1 MGMMMNLVMLFVGF
15 VLLIKGSDVF
25 VDGASSIAKKLGVP
39 SLIVGLTIVAM
50 GTSAPELSVS
60 LTSSLAGMNEM
71 SIANVVGSNIFNILM
86 VLGISALVGKIKTE
100 EFSDMYTMF
109 GSMMIL
115 LITTMD
121 GKISKFDGFGM
132 LILFVLYIL
141 SLVISSLKSMKNKNT
156 DDDGDKQHSL
166 VKSLIFI
173 VLGLVAVVFG
183 GDFVV
188 DSASSIAAQLG
199 MSENLIGL
207 TIVALGT
214 SLPELVT
221 SVTAT
226 RKGDMGIAIGNVLG
240 SNIFNI
246 LLILGTASSICPLAV
261 STITLIDVITMCGI
275 TILLI
280 LSMAK
285 KHELSKYSGVLF
297 ILVYASYI
305 LYTIFR

>member
-1 MGMMMNLVMLFVGF
+1 MSMMMNLVMLFVGF

-60 LTSSLAGMNEM
+60 LTSSLAGMNDM

>member
-1 MGMMMNLVMLFVGF
+1 MGMMLNLVMLFVGF

-60 LTSSLAGMNEM
+60 LTSSLAGMNDM

-285 KHELSKYSGVLF
+285 KHELNKYKGLLF
-297 ILVYASYI
+297 ILIYASYI
-305 LYTIFR
+305 IYTIVR

>member
-121 GKISKFDGFGM
+121 GKISKFDGFGL
-132 LILFVLYIL
+132 LILFVSYIL
-141 SLVISSLKSMKNKNT
+141 SLVISSLKAMKNKNT

-240 SNIFNI
+240 SCIFNI
-246 LLILGTASSICPLAV
+246 LLILGTASAICPLAV
-261 STITLIDVITMCGI
+261 STITLIDIITMCGI
-275 TILLI
+275 SILLI

>member
-1 MGMMMNLVMLFVGF
+1 MSMMMNLVMLFVGF

-25 VDGASSIAKKLGVP
+25 VDGASSIAKKLGIP

-60 LTSSLAGMNEM
+60 LTSSLAGMNDM

-86 VLGISALVGKIKTE
+86 VLGVAALVGKVKIDG
-100 EFSDMYTMF
+100 FNDLFTMF
-109 GSMMIL
+109 GSMVL
-115 LITTMD
+115 LVALSMD
-121 GKISKFDGFGM
+121 GNISKLDG
-132 LILFVLYIL
+132 LTLLAVFVIYIV
-141 SLVISSLKSMKNKNT
+141 SLVMSSLSAMKNKDN
-156 DDDGDKQHSL
+156 DGENNQQSL
-166 VKSLIFI
+166 FKSLIFI
-173 VLGLVAVVFG
+173 VLGLIAVVFG

-188 DSASSIAAQLG
+188 NSASSIAAQLG

-240 SNIFNI
+240 SNLFNI

-261 STITLIDVITMCGI
+261 SSITLIDMIVMCGV
-275 TILLI
+275 TII
-280 LSMAK
+280 LVLCMAK
-285 KHELSKYSGVLF
+285 KRELNKYKGLLF